1 MSTIDE
7 LTQPLT
13 RAEVE
18 DSIYAA
24 IAARGS
30 ATTTWQPGATARTII
45 YGVAIVLS
53 ALSHLTALIAKSG
66 FLEKSQGDWLTLV
79 AKYVYDVERDQGTF
93 ATGSMVVDNAGG
105 GVYVGGAGELVF
117 LNPTT
122 GKTYRNTGDYSISGL
137 QTGVVIPVQAAE
149 LGAASTSAP
158 GTISAFETPLLGL
171 SCTNPGALVG
181 RDAELDPALRAKCA
195 AKTGS
200 LSPNGPSDAYLYVMR
215 TAEKGDGSLVG
226 VTRARTIADG
236 MGGVQVLVADG
247 DGPINGADLPALQAL
262 VDTMV
267 EPVSVTAIVA
277 NSIAVVVPVT
287 YELWVRDTGAP
298 DSTVQDLVDARLV
311 QFFAAQ
317 PIGGVRLGGDPGKL
331 FVSALEAVIGSAAS
345 DSERREVKVIVTAPV
360 ADVELEADEVAV
372 IGTTTAT
379 IHQVAAGLI

>member
-1 MSTIDE
+1 MSTLEE

-45 YGVAIVLS
+45 YGVSIVLS

-66 FLEKSQGDWLTLV
+66 FLEKSEGDWLTLV
-79 AKYVYDVERDQGTF
+79 ARYVYGVERDQGTF

-137 QTGVVIPVQAAE
+137 QTGVVVPVQAVE

-158 GTISAFETPLLGL
+158 GTITAFETPLLGL

-181 RDAELDPALRAKCA
+181 RDAELDPALRTKCY

-200 LSPNGPSDAYLYVMR
+200 LSPNGPSDAYLYAMR
-215 TAEKGDGSLVG
+215 DAKKSDGSLVG

-247 DGPINGADLPALQAL
+247 DGPINGADLPALQAV

-277 NSIAVVVPVT
+277 NSTAVDVPVGF
-287 YELWVRDTGAP
+287 ELWVRETGAS
-298 DSTVQDLVDARLV
+298 DAFVNQLVADRLV

-317 PIGGVRLGGDPGKL
+317 PIGGVRLGDDPGKV
-331 FVSALEAVIGSAAS
+331 FVSALEAVIGGAAS
-345 DSERREVKVIVTAPV
+345 NGERREVKVIVSAPA
-360 ADVELEADEVAV
+360 ADVELAAGEVAV
-372 IGTTTAT
+372 LGNITAN